1 MNFESVIDG
10 VCKAAILPNLRA
22 EFIEQLHGLYS
33 MHGIVPKAV
42 KGDSE
47 GAIVLFKEIEK
58 GKHLM
63 IKVKDTIEHGILG
76 YDGGNATWGLL
87 KPRDFHNLL
96 LSKSNV

>member
-1 MNFESVIDG
+1 MTFENIIDG
-10 VCKAAILPNLRA
+10 VRKAAILPNLRA
-22 EFIEQLHGLYS
+22 EFVEQLHGLYL

-47 GAIVLFKEIEK
+47 GAVVLFKEIEK

-63 IKVKDTIEHGILG
+63 IKVKDKIEYGILG
-76 YDGGNATWGLL
+76 YDGTNSTWGIL

-96 LSKSNV
+96 LLKSNV